1 MGHYHVHFQP
11 MGLKCRCAEGTLL
24 SDAVRMAGI
33 NLLSVCGN
41 KGLCGQCRVKLL
53 EGNGSP
59 PTQGERELLGEDE
72 ITKGYRLACQTRI
85 SGDVKVFLP
94 PSSLIEQPRIQLD
107 YTPIEVPIDPP
118 TEDYEI
124 LLSSTTYQTNEEKIA
139 SALYTT
145 HNKNIT
151 MIDTFALGQLP
162 PVEDETGG
170 KVRVSVREKE
180 IISIRPP
187 GKSPLG
193 LALDLG
199 TTKIAGYLVDLETGK
214 TVAAEGTANPQ
225 RIYGDDVISRISYA
239 LEKSGAVL
247 QEVAVKGLNELI
259 RKLCPETD
267 RIVEITLAGNT
278 VMHHLLLQ
286 LPVRQLGLAPY
297 KPSTVEALD
306 IKARDLGLT
315 SAPGAYVH
323 VLPNVGGFIGG
334 DHVAMILATGIHATD
349 RTVLGLDIGTNTEIV
364 LAHRGKLTSTSCA
377 SGPAFEGGHITHGI
391 DAKPGAIERLKIKNA
406 DQVEFQTIDNL
417 PPLGL
422 CGSGILDAVAEL
434 CRTGIINRQGKLE
447 SVPGVGQA
455 GTKREFLLIPAEQ
468 TGTGKDITLTQ
479 QDIHEVQLA
488 KAAIRTGI
496 DLLLEEV
503 KIDWEEI
510 EDIIIAGGFGS
521 SMNPASGVAIGIVPP
536 FKNRQFKVMG
546 NAAGAGSRLCLI
558 SRTERARAGE
568 VARSINYLELMTH
581 PQFNTRF
588 ARAMF
593 FKNFT

>member
-1 MGHYHVHFQP
+1 MGLYQVHFQP
-11 MGLKCRCAEGTLL
+11 MGLKCRCTEGTLL
-24 SDAVRMAGI
+24 SDAVHRAGI
-33 NLLSVCGN
+33 NLVSVCGN
-41 KGLCGQCRVKLL
+41 KGLCGKCRVKLM

-59 PTQGERELLGEDE
+59 PTLEEKELLSEDE
-72 ITKGYRLACQTRI
+72 ITRGYRLACQTRI
-85 SGDVKVFLP
+85 SGEVKVFLP
-94 PSSLIEQPRIQLD
+94 QPSLIEDSRIHLED
-107 YTPIEVPIDPP
+107 TPIEVPIDPP
-118 TEDYEI
+118 TEEYEV
-124 LLSSTTYQTNEEKIA
+124 LLSPTTSLTNKEKITN
-139 SALYTT
+139 ALHTT
-145 HNKNIT
+145 HNKHIT
-151 MIDTFALGQLP
+151 MIDTFALDQLP
-162 PVEDETGG
+162 PVENETGE

-193 LALDLG
+193 LAFDLG
-199 TTKIAGYLVDLETGK
+199 TTKIAGYLINLETGE
-214 TVAAEGTANPQ
+214 TVAAEGMANPQ
-225 RIYGDDVISRISYA
+225 RTYGDDVISRISYA

-247 QEVAVKGLNELI
+247 QEVAVKGLNGLI
-259 RKLCPETD
+259 RKLSPETD

-306 IKARDLGLT
+306 IKARNLGLT

-334 DHVAMILATGIHATD
+334 DHVAMILATGIHATE

-364 LAHRGKLTSTSCA
+364 LSHRGKLTSTSCA

-391 DAKPGAIERLKIKNA
+391 DAKPGAIERLKIKNT

-422 CGSGILDAVAEL
+422 CGSGILDAVAEF

-447 SVPGVGQA
+447 SVPGVRKT
-455 GTKREFLLIPAEQ
+455 GTKREFLLVPAEQ

-496 DLLLEEV
+496 DLLFEEV

-510 EDIIIAGGFGS
+510 EDVIIAGGFGS
-521 SMNPASGVAIGIVPP
+521 SMNPASGLAIGIVPP
-536 FKNRQFKVMG
+536 FKNQQFKVTG

-558 SRTERARAGE
+558 SRAERTKAQE
-568 VARSINYLELMTH
+568 VARNINYLELMTH
-581 PQFNTRF
+581 PQFHSRF